1 MKAELLGDSEEK
13 LALLTFWGAAF
24 CAGVESV
31 AIGMALP
38 ESRGLGADS
47 VWLHFWGTLS
57 GMFAEMGDNVQ
68 KTQKEEYME
77 FITKEDVLQIFH
89 EDGSYL
95 SDPAD
100 ISPDKFCNE
109 TPKAIRDSILR
120 EDDSHIQGALE
131 ALKRLDALEKKL
143 YGE

>member
-47 VWLHFWGTLS
+47 VWLHFWGALS
-57 GMFAEMGDNVQ
+57 GMFAEMGDNT
-68 KTQKEEYME
+68 KTQKEEGME

-109 TPKAIRDSILR
+109 TPKAIRDSILSGNNNDV
-120 EDDSHIQGALE
+120 EDALE

>member
-1 MKAELLGDSEEK
+1 
-13 LALLTFWGAAF
+13 
-24 CAGVESV
+24 
-31 AIGMALP
+31 
-38 ESRGLGADS
+38 
-47 VWLHFWGTLS
+47 
-57 GMFAEMGDNVQ
+57 MFAEMGDNT
-68 KTQKEEYME
+68 KTQEEEYME

-109 TPKAIRDSILR
+109 TPKVIRDSILR

-131 ALKRLDALEKKL
+131 TLKRLDALEKKL

>member
-47 VWLHFWGTLS
+47 VWLHFWGALS
-57 GMFAEMGDNVQ
+57 GMFAEMGDNT
-68 KTQKEEYME
+68 KTQKEEGME

-109 TPKAIRDSILR
+109 TPKVIRDSILSGNNNDV
-120 EDDSHIQGALE
+120 EDALE
-131 ALKRLDALEKKL
+131 ALKRLDTLEKKL

>member
-1 MKAELLGDSEEK
+1 
-13 LALLTFWGAAF
+13 
-24 CAGVESV
+24 
-31 AIGMALP
+31 
-38 ESRGLGADS
+38 
-47 VWLHFWGTLS
+47 
-57 GMFAEMGDNVQ
+57 
-68 KTQKEEYME
+68 ME

-109 TPKAIRDSILR
+109 TPKVIRDSILSGNNNDV
-120 EDDSHIQGALE
+120 EDALE